1 MRGVLHEKCLQVI
14 YDDKSSSYDKLL
26 LKYNLVSIHHR
37 NNQNLAIEM
46 FEVKNHTIMTIF
58 TTL

>member
-1 MRGVLHEKCLQVI
+1 MKDVLHENCLQLI
-14 YDDKSSSYDKLL
+14 YDDKLSSYDELL

-46 FEVKNHTIMTIF
+46 FKVKNHIIMTIMM
-58 TTL
+58 TL

>member
-1 MRGVLHEKCLQVI
+1 MRDVVHEKCLQVI

-46 FEVKNHTIMTIF
+46 FEVQNHITMTIIMT
-58 TTL
+58 L